1 MIGLNDVEGGCSFG
15 RMAMA
20 KGLIRGSGTTRY
32 AVSSVWYLWAV
43 TTCCDGGVDGAGVG
57 RLTRVAEW
65 AIHTHKAIAV

>member
-20 KGLIRGSGTTRY
+20 KGLILGSGTRRH

-57 RLTRVAEW
+57 RPTRVAEW